1 LLTVFLRNLQDT
13 GSHEKLMQ
21 AIMHVDAWFITV
33 HLISCDVNNRAAY
46 NIIMSS
52 RDTK

>member
-1 LLTVFLRNLQDT
+1 MRDR
-13 GSHEKLMQ
+13 HERLMR

-33 HLISCDVNNRAAY
+33 HLISRGVNNRAAY
-46 NIIMSS
+46 NTIMSS